1 MACSLSVFQQLSG
14 INAIMFYSTT
24 IFGDSTTGLTPN
36 DQAAIVNAVNCIAV
50 IPSTLMLNKAG
61 RKTLRL
67 VWTLM
72 GGLFT
77 LLVGISTASSWAKI
91 KLVCTMLFVAAFE
104 FGPGPIVWLYNGEI
118 CTD

>member
-1 MACSLSVFQQLSG
+1 
-14 INAIMFYSTT
+14 MFYSTT

-36 DQAAIVNAVNCIAV
+36 DQAAIVNAINCIAV

-61 RKTLRL
+61 RKTLML

-72 GGLFT
+72 CGLFT